1 MFYIN
6 IIASAKVKQICI
18 IIMID
23 EFFKNEK
30 AMVDKQLEGYFAN
43 LHKKEK
49 DILLN
54 DFINQLEEFILNEKA
69 KRIHPILLIAA
80 FSGIVNPMYLEDQIE
95 QIQEVSIAVELLHS
109 GHLIHDDLLDDD
121 TSRRGKPTFHVQLKN
136 EINHVYK
143 DLELPNKDELIK
155 LYGRDM
161 SILGGTQ
168 GYLLGLDIL
177 KSSKFPDGLKL
188 FAINEYTEAMDYLM
202 KGQLIEEYMNYNNIT
217 MTLEQYLN
225 IAECQKARIFEKST
239 KIGAILAKGN
249 LHYQINPLSEAMLRI
264 GQAHAIRDDIID
276 LKSDIKSKQ
285 KKLPYILCIQN
296 AGPDESKIIS
306 EIYNKSKISNTDVD
320 TVVKIFTD
328 TNTLLIAEH
337 LAKNLT
343 EQARSYLRDIYP
355 DLNKG
360 QKVFFTVFSDFVH
373 LREF

>member
-1 MFYIN
+1 
-6 IIASAKVKQICI
+6 
-18 IIMID
+18 MID
-23 EFFKNEK
+23 EFFKTEK
-30 AMVDKQLEGYFAN
+30 MMVDEQLETYFAN

-80 FSGIVNPMYLEDQIE
+80 FTGIVNPMYLEDQKE
-95 QIQEVSIAVELLHS
+95 QIYEVSISVELLHS
-109 GHLIHDDLLDDD
+109 GHLIHDDLLDND
-121 TSRRGKPTFHVQLKN
+121 TTRRGKPTFHVQLKN
-136 EINHVYK
+136 EMNQVYK
-143 DLELPNKDELIK
+143 DLELPNKDELIR

-168 GYLLGLDIL
+168 GYLLGLNIL
-177 KSSKFPDGLKL
+177 KSSKFPDNLKL

-202 KGQLIEEYMNYNNIT
+202 KGQLVEEYMNYNNIT

-225 IAECQKARIFEKST
+225 IAESQKARIFEKST

-276 LKSDIKSKQ
+276 LKNDIKNKQ

-296 AGPDESKIIS
+296 AGPDESRIIS
-306 EIYNKSKISNTDVD
+306 EIYNKPKLSNNDVD

-328 TNTLLIAEH
+328 TNTLRIAEH

-343 EQARSYLRDIYP
+343 EQARNYLRDIYP
-355 DLNKG
+355 DLNKA
-360 QKVFFTVFSDFVH
+360 QKVFFNIFSDFVYM
-373 LREF
+373 REF